1 MFPVSGPLLHHLE
14 FRHARRQTDRNCH
27 LFINRR
33 HLRIFLRHRKTI
45 LAAIYISSIFPALP
59 TRIRRN
65 SLHLKARFVRL
76 LCRGADRHRLS
87 RCHRTSVFFIECPI
101 IRAISPCFQHC
112 HIVIIR
118 SIGNGIDLRNR
129 NQITTDRASRIIWCK
144 MVKIVPD
151 RLRIH
156 LPAQL
161 FIHNRENPLFQ
172 FFIKISLVH
181 IPRDTAGYQREEIV
195 LRVGIS
201 DVRRICILVII

>member
-14 FRHARRQTDRNCH
+14 FRHARRQPDRNCH

-33 HLRIFLRHRKTI
+33 HLRIFLRHRKTV
-45 LAAIYISSIFPALP
+45 LAAIYISSIFPAFP
-59 TRIRRN
+59 TRIRWN
-65 SLHLKARFVRL
+65 SLHLKARFFRL

-87 RCHRTSVFFIECPI
+87 RCHRTSVFFIECPV

-118 SIGNGIDLRNR
+118 SIGDGIDLRNR

-161 FIHNRENPLFQ
+161 FIHN
-172 FFIKISLVH
+172 
-181 IPRDTAGYQREEIV
+181 
-195 LRVGIS
+195 
-201 DVRRICILVII
+201 